1 MPSDSGT
8 HSPADHRYRFWS
20 QFTEAQAHNTLR
32 SHHVI
37 RHRVERFLRFV
48 CNQRQPTLVL
58 ELGAHEAAFSA
69 WAKRRFPDARCV
81 ALEANPYV
89 YEEYRERLAD
99 AGVDYRHLA
108 AAAETGTVTIHIP
121 TGVDGRE
128 LGRTS
133 RMASLATHT
142 QSDGDEAVEVPAVR
156 VDDLVSLEPDDRLVV
171 WIDVEGASEQVLAG
185 GREVLARADA
195 VYIEVEKDAR
205 WHGQWLDVDVAR
217 YFGELGK
224 VPAIRDIQRPHQY
237 NVVFLDAE
245 LAARDDISTRA
256 ASVLRPPRKP
266 D

>member
-99 AGVDYRHLA
+99 SPPWRLSTETAGFTAWPA
-108 AAAETGTVTIHIP
+108 A
-121 TGVDGRE
+121 GRPI
-128 LGRTS
+128 RARCWST
-133 RMASLATHT
+133 MA
-142 QSDGDEAVEVPAVR
+142 
-156 VDDLVSLEPDDRLVV
+156 
-171 WIDVEGASEQVLAG
+171 
-185 GREVLARADA
+185 
-195 VYIEVEKDAR
+195 
-205 WHGQWLDVDVAR
+205 
-217 YFGELGK
+217 
-224 VPAIRDIQRPHQY
+224 
-237 NVVFLDAE
+237 
-245 LAARDDISTRA
+245 
-256 ASVLRPPRKP
+256 
-266 D
+266 